1 MFTMLR
7 QAKKIAKRTTK
18 SVKKSK
24 SAKTAKSAK
33 SVKRVYF
40 FGARKAEGK
49 ADMKD
54 LLGGKGANL
63 ADMTNM
69 GLPVPPGFTIT
80 TQTCADYNAAGG
92 KLPADLMPQVEAN
105 LKKIEKVTGKSFG
118 NVENPLLVACRSGA
132 KVSMPGMMDTV
143 LNIGLND
150 EVVQGLAKLTNN
162 PRFAYDSYRRLIN
175 MYGDTVMGIDHEHFE
190 HELSAVKQSKGV
202 GLDTDL
208 NVDDLIEVVKRYK
221 EVYRNHIGSDFPQ
234 DPMLQLEGAIKAVF
248 QSWMG
253 ERAIHY
259 RQINE
264 IRGLL
269 GTAVNV
275 QSMVFGNMGDDS
287 ATGVAFTRNPSTGE
301 NKFFG
306 EFLVNA
312 QGEDV
317 VAGIRTPIDCQEMGT
332 QWSQKSWKELLKI
345 KDTLEKRYKDVQDFE
360 FTIERGKLYMLQTR
374 TGKRNAVAAVKIA
387 ADMVKER
394 LIDQKTAVLR
404 VDPASLDQLL
414 HPMFDP
420 AATRNVIAKGLPA
433 SPGAAVGKPA
443 FTAHEAHERTQS
455 GEQVILVR
463 KETSPEDVQ
472 GMHSAVGILTSTG
485 GMTSHAA
492 VVARGWGKTCV
503 AGAGAI
509 QINEKARQFT
519 VNGKTYGPQDHI
531 SLDGS
536 SGEVIDG
543 QMPTVEPQMT
553 GPFATIMKW
562 ADAYRTL
569 NVRTNADT
577 PHDAEVARNFG
588 AEGIG
593 LCRTEHM
600 FFDPQRIHNMREM
613 ILASRQDVEG
623 RKVAL
628 AKLLPYQRDDF
639 AGIFRA
645 MKGLPV
651 TIRLLD
657 PPLHEFLPHEEK
669 EQQALA
675 DSLGISLDQVKSRV
689 SQLHEANPMLGHRGD
704 RLAITYPEILEM
716 QVRAIIEAACDV
728 KKEGI
733 RVLPEIMIPL
743 AGTKK
748 ELEFCKKVTEATAKA
763 VMKEKGVKVDYLY
776 GTMIEVPRAA
786 VAADEM
792 ADVAEFF
799 SFGTNDL
806 TQMTF
811 GYSRDDV
818 NSFLPDYIEKEILE
832 RDPFQSID
840 TGGVGKLVK
849 MAVQLGRGARKD
861 LKCGICGEHGGDPK
875 SVEFC
880 HSVGL
885 NYVSCSPYRVP
896 IARLAAAHAAIKSKK

>member
-1 MFTMLR
+1 MLR
-7 QAKKIAKRTTK
+7 QAKKL
-18 SVKKSK
+18 KKSTIK
-24 SAKTAKSAK
+24 MTGKAKPAKK
-33 SVKRVYF
+33 SVKRVFF
-40 FGARKAEGK
+40 FGARKAEGN
-49 ADMKD
+49 ASMKD

-80 TQTCADYNAAGG
+80 TQTCADYNSAGG
-92 KLPADLMPQVEAN
+92 KLPSDLMPQVAAN
-105 LKKIEKVTGKSFG
+105 LKKIEKATGKSFG

-150 EVVQGLAKLTNN
+150 KVVEGLANLTSN

-190 HELSAVKQSKGV
+190 HELSAVKSAKGV
-202 GLDTDL
+202 SLDTDL
-208 NVDDLIEVVKRYK
+208 NVDDLREVVSRYK
-221 EVYRNHIGSDFPQ
+221 KVYRDHIGSDFPQ

-253 ERAIHY
+253 DRAIHY

-387 ADMVKER
+387 VDMVKER

-420 AATRNVIAKGLPA
+420 GASRNVIAKGLAA
-433 SPGAAVGKPA
+433 SPGAAVGKLA
-443 FTAHEAHERTQS
+443 FTAHEAHERTQA
-455 GEQVILVR
+455 GEQVLLIR

-509 QINEKARQFT
+509 QINEKARQLS
-519 VNGKTYGPQDHI
+519 VNGRTYGPNDFLSI
-531 SLDGS
+531 DGS
-536 SGEVIDG
+536 TGEVIEG
-543 QMPTVEPQMT
+543 QMPTVEPQMS
-553 GPFATIMKW
+553 GQFATLMKW
-562 ADAYRTL
+562 ADGYRKI

-577 PHDAEVARNFG
+577 PHDSEVARSFG

-600 FFDPQRIHNMREM
+600 FFDAQRIHNMREM
-613 ILASRQDVEG
+613 ILAAKEDVEG
-623 RKVAL
+623 RKRAL

-675 DSLGISLDQVKSRV
+675 NSLGISLEQVKARV

-716 QVRAIIEAACDV
+716 QIRAIIEAACDV

-733 RVLPEIMIPL
+733 KVLPEIMIPL
-743 AGTKK
+743 AGTKN
-748 ELEFCKKVTEATAKA
+748 ELEFCKKVTEATASA
-763 VMKEKGVKVDYLY
+763 VMKEKGVKVEYLY

-786 VAADEM
+786 VTADEM

-818 NSFLPDYIEKEILE
+818 NSFLPDYLNKEILE
-832 RDPFQSID
+832 RDPFQSLD

-849 MAVQLGRGARKD
+849 MAVQLGREVRKD
-861 LKCGICGEHGGDPK
+861 LKCGICGEHGGDPR

-880 HSVGL
+880 HGVGL

-896 IARLAAAHAAIKSKK
+896 IARLAAAHAAIKSGTKKGK